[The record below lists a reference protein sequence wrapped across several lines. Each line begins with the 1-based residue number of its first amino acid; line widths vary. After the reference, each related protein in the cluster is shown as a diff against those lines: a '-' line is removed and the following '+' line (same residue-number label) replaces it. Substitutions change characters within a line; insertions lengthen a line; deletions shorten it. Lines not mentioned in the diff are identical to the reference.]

1 MLDVTMC
8 WSLISKVLEA
18 ELASHE
24 ARIDG
29 VTNIAQELV
38 SIGHFASARIN
49 ESSQELLFAWTKVN
63 ELASQ
68 RSQML
73 NDSLDVQQVTYVHV
87 VHVQDAW

>member
-1 MLDVTMC
+1 M
-8 WSLISKVLEA
+8 LEA

-29 VTNIAQELV
+29 VTSIAQELV
-38 SIGHFASARIN
+38 SSGHFALARIS
-49 ESSQELLFAWTKVN
+49 ESNQELLFAWTKVN

-73 NDSLDVQQVTYVHV
+73 HDSLAVQQVKYVMPC
-87 VHVQDAW
+87 VQDVCK